1 MKTFPINVNRTNEMN
16 VGNAEPLRWIT
27 KTRAVPRTA
36 LLLYIGDS
44 KPTVKKMLPKDLK
57 RFFAILFLRMRALLN
72 IMISLLR
79 RLNIP

>member
-44 KPTVKKMLPKDLK
+44 KPTVKKMLQWS
-57 RFFAILFLRMRALLN
+57 FFTDENNTYKL
-72 IMISLLR
+72 SS
-79 RLNIP
+79 